1 MTQEKLNIGK
11 ELEERMAICD
21 QIIRVMKSNNAFP
34 EARFA
39 MIKDNSMNYIVDLPT
54 EIKDGIVALVKGQLK
69 KLQKEFDE
77 L

>member
-1 MTQEKLNIGK
+1 MTQEKLKIGND
-11 ELEERMAICD
+11 LEEKMAICD
-21 QIIRVMKSNNAFP
+21 QIIRVMKSNNVFP

-69 KLQKEFDE
+69 KLEKEFEE